1 MSCPRLATSLSPGKA
16 SKIDN
21 TATYVDKILKRLSN
35 PHLELEIK
43 RVGRNP
49 LRKLSMN
56 DCLISPAAELA
67 EQNQTIKF
75 LLDAIEMCFRFQNV
89 GEDEESK
96 QPDKIMSENTPEDVV
111 TKVCGVHSSEN
122 IYPEL
127 VQVVKRVQGGM

>member
-1 MSCPRLATSLSPGKA
+1 
-16 SKIDN
+16 
-21 TATYVDKILKRLSN
+21 
-35 PHLELEIK
+35 
-43 RVGRNP
+43 
-49 LRKLSMN
+49 MN
-56 DCLISPAAELA
+56 DCLISPAAELV
-67 EQNQTIKF
+67 EQNQTTKF
-75 LLDAIEMCFRFQNV
+75 HLDAIEMCFRFQNV

>member
-1 MSCPRLATSLSPGKA
+1 MSPGKA

-96 QPDKIMSENTPEDVV
+96 QLAKIMSEKTPEDVV
-111 TKVCGVHSSEN
+111 TKVCGQCGVHSNEKIYSE
-122 IYPEL
+122 L
-127 VQVVKRVQGGM
+127 LQVVKRMQGGI